1 MNHTIKTLKLNNYFL
16 IIIIAIIM
24 IIYSRIYFHGW
35 ALAQLI
41 PTLFA
46 GISGILFIIVLFLP
60 EFIVFSLV
68 DLKWQIQ
75 RKRVGIIAYA
85 FAVGYTLTVMFLNPH
100 KYVYGFLPNFF
111 SYDLLLGSTAMCIFT
126 VTTALSNSWWIN
138 KLGYQ
143 RWKKIITMN
152 YGAYFL
158 LLLRGWVLDVK
169 LWQMFLLHPQLISP
183 RMFLT
188 FTGSLLMVKKFL
200 YKELKPD
207 QVVILDNANSH
218 KSNQVKD

>member
-1 MNHTIKTLKLNNYFL
+1 MNHSTKTLKLNNYFL

-24 IIYSRIYFHGW
+24 IIYSRVYFHEW
-35 ALAQLI
+35 VLAQLI

-46 GISGILFIIVLFLP
+46 GISGILFIIALFLP
-60 EFIVFSLV
+60 EFIVFSPV
-68 DLKWQIQ
+68 GLKWQIQ
-75 RKRVGIIAYA
+75 RKPVGIGAYI
-85 FAVGYTLTVMFLNPH
+85 FAVGYTVTVMFLNPQ
-100 KYVYGFLPNFF
+100 KYVYGFLPNLFN
-111 SYDLLLGSTAMCIFT
+111 YDVLLGSEAMFIFT
-126 VTTALSNSWWIN
+126 VTTVLSNSWWIN

-158 LLLRGWVLDVK
+158 LLLRGWILDAK

-188 FTGSLLMVKKFL
+188 FTGSLLMVKKFFIQRI
-200 YKELKPD
+200 KTRSGC
-207 QVVILDNANSH
+207 NFG
-218 KSNQVKD
+218 